1 MAEGIFLTVEVRL
14 FGILTKKAPRLD
26 RTGMVGIMNIDK
38 EKVRD
43 VSDILGMLD
52 LRKEN
57 TGHIFLNSEYCIPS
71 SLVSD
76 GDTVAIFPSNMAI
89 KWLQ

>member
-26 RTGMVGIMNIDK
+26 RTGTIGIMDL
-38 EKVRD
+38 EKGEVSE
-43 VSDILGMLD
+43 VSDILRMLD
-52 LRKEN
+52 LGKED
-57 TGHIFLNSEYCIPS
+57 TGHIFLNNEYCVPS
-71 SLVSD
+71 SPISD